1 MPPAIAWVA
10 ITSPAWA
17 AVVAPTLLG
26 YFLVAFSVYWL
37 WRSLEF
43 SVGLLIGLA
52 RLHGSERRNWAAF
65 GEGLPGYERMH
76 HLVLVPTY
84 REGDEVLAATLDCIR
99 RQTVAAERIAVVL
112 AFEER
117 DPDAAERAARLS
129 QRYADAF
136 GHLLVT
142 PAPRSAGRGQGQ
154 VVQPALG
161 RAPRAGRVD
170 RQRSARRSQLAGD
183 RV

>member
-1 MPPAIAWVA
+1 MTLAEAPIQSNEGGAARNQVSRAADGLQPVPRRILEVIPPAIAWVA

-76 HLVLVPTY
+76 
-84 REGDEVLAATLDCIR
+84 
-99 RQTVAAERIAVVL
+99 
-112 AFEER
+112 
-117 DPDAAERAARLS
+117 
-129 QRYADAF
+129 
-136 GHLLVT
+136 
-142 PAPRSAGRGQGQ
+142 
-154 VVQPALG
+154 
-161 RAPRAGRVD
+161 
-170 RQRSARRSQLAGD
+170 
-183 RV
+183 